1 MACQCGCATDVSS
14 PDSDTRPVGEGEGEG
29 KERDL
34 KRVVEELESRVKQ
47 LEIERA
53 SA

>member
-14 PDSDTRPVGEGEGEG
+14 PDSDARPVSEGEG

-34 KRVVEELESRVKQ
+34 ERVVEELESRVKQ
-47 LEIERA
+47 LETERA

>member
-14 PDSDTRPVGEGEGEG
+14 PESDTRPVGEGE
-29 KERDL
+29 ERDL
-34 KRVVEELESRVKQ
+34 ERVVEELESRVKQ